1 MDSIF
6 EPSSQHRDV
15 DKKVVAALERLSQA
29 FRVLLQE
36 VAQRQN
42 LIPIQ
47 AHFLVHLLHHGDDLR
62 RVGRL
67 AAEFGLSRA
76 TVSDDPCAETSTK
89 K

>member
-6 EPSSQHRDV
+6 EPSSQHGDV

-36 VAQRQN
+36 EAQRHS
-42 LIPIQ
+42 LSPIQ
-47 AHFLVHLLHHGDDLR
+47 ARFLVHLLHHDDELG

-67 AAEFGLSRA
+67 AEEFGLQRIVIGCFWS
-76 TVSDDPCAETSTK
+76 
-89 K
+89 